1 MQIKYSFMEEYHM
14 SLVLKK
20 YQNYFNLLINIC
32 ILYLYNTSNKPKE
45 NWDHQMN
52 FSVRMNNAVGIAP
65 SVNQI
70 RNIGVDERST
80 HGGTSLNNIMTKRFC
95 GIQSY
100 PLQFPL
106 KHPRTVTVDPVF
118 ERKTEKI
125 ILMPFRKRLVNECV
139 RIIKPFLGFGKYE
152 SVSWSTLKLK
162 LTKK

>member
-1 MQIKYSFMEEYHM
+1 M